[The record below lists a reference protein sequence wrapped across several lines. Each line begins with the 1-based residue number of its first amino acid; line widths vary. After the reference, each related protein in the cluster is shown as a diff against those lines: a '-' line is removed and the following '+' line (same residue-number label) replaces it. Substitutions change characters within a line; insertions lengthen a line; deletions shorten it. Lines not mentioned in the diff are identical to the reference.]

1 MALDYPYLFKK
12 LFELPRDQPNSGR
25 SAALFLKIKVRNFL
39 RIPSLCSPELFYFEF
54 SNHLSN
60 GIGRHS
66 VLHSVSQLHG
76 KIYVCDIMYLFEHH
90 LASCGAPLLTIFPM
104 VPDIIRHFL
113 APGKYPKHWKL
124 DKKSRT
130 SLLEFLHFSFFEFL
144 KIIPTITVE
153 PFSNWWKLGK
163 CIGKGRKMSVKIGKC
178 RRTYTSYII
187 ILTSYILSNGFSPW
201 SVKLCFRQLYRWYT
215 FLDPPTYI
223 DLLPLDRPFVR
234 PSDSLPLA
242 GVSWTER

>member
-39 RIPSLCSPELFYFEF
+39 RVPSLCSPELFYFEF
-54 SNHLSN
+54 SNHLSH

-66 VLHSVSQLHG
+66 VLHSVSQLHC

-113 APGKYPKHWKL
+113 APGKIRNIENL
-124 DKKSRT
+124 TKKVGH
-130 SLLEFLHFSFFEFL
+130 LFLNFYIFHFLNF
-144 KIIPTITVE
+144 
-153 PFSNWWKLGK
+153 
-163 CIGKGRKMSVKIGKC
+163 
-178 RRTYTSYII
+178 
-187 ILTSYILSNGFSPW
+187 
-201 SVKLCFRQLYRWYT
+201 
-215 FLDPPTYI
+215 
-223 DLLPLDRPFVR
+223 
-234 PSDSLPLA
+234 
-242 GVSWTER
+242 